1 MTPSEYR
8 KYVENMYSKRMVT
21 PKRRRSPSLRT
32 RSTGKRLSAATYAR
46 AAKYDALQRA
56 SKKAVA
62 FKIGKLARGKAATRR
77 NEAFTKARASISS
90 EAAAKARSR
99 TQRRNNSAASKLQAQ
114 GRIYNDRRRASKA
127 AASADAAAAS
137 RAASAAAA
145 AQPRRGSILFP
156 GSRSLGVKN
165 EDEFRTFERHAERIA
180 KDLETNEPVEFVEVD
195 VSIEGG
201 MRRRRKNRKSRGKKR
216 SKSRSAGKRRS
227 KSGRKSRS
235 KSGRKSRSKGKR
247 KMRGGRDSY

>member
-8 KYVENMYSKRMVT
+8 KYVENMYSKRIVT
-21 PKRRRSPSLRT
+21 PKRRRSPSLRR
-32 RSTGKRLSAATYAR
+32 RSSGKGKLSAATYAR

-62 FKIGKLARGKAATRR
+62 FKIGKLARSKAKR
-77 NEAFTKARASISS
+77 NS
-90 EAAAKARSR
+90 AAAKM
-99 TQRRNNSAASKLQAQ
+99 QAQ
-114 GRIYNDRRRASKA
+114 GRMYVDRRRASKA
-127 AASADAAAAS
+127 ASSADAAAASRAASSADAAAAS

-145 AQPRRGSILFP
+145 AQPRRGSILFR
-156 GSRSLGVKN
+156 GSKSLGIKN
-165 EDEFRTFERHAERIA
+165 EDEFRTFERHAEKIA
-180 KDLETNEPVEFVEVD
+180 KDLETNEPVEFVEVEA
-195 VSIEGG
+195 SIEGG

-227 KSGRKSRS
+227 KSRS
-235 KSGRKSRSKGKR
+235 KSRGKRRSKSRSKGKR